1 MGIQPTRFSAA
12 NSATCYPFI
21 CFSNALRRVQGRK
34 DRRAKAQ
41 GQHEPAP
48 REPFP
53 HSAAGLPVRKRPARS
68 SPSPGSL
75 REAVAGGGCPKGAGK
90 GASVQTPAKP
100 EVGNVTSLNDV
111 NPQPPKLET
120 PWLSVLLCQTRA
132 AAALPAPERRPRCVQ
147 RRDGQER
154 EH

>member
-1 MGIQPTRFSAA
+1 MLYAEFREERTEGQ
-12 NSATCYPFI
+12 
-21 CFSNALRRVQGRK
+21 K
-34 DRRAKAQ
+34 RRASTS
-41 GQHEPAP
+41 
-48 REPFP
+48 P
-53 HSAAGLPVRKRPARS
+53 HPE
-68 SPSPGSL
+68 SPSPTPLRGFQSAKPRQLFPQPRLL

-147 RRDGQER
+147 RCDGQER